1 MRKHVVRWGVGLLA
15 GLSLAGCD
23 FKQATL
29 MSPED
34 RITAAFPVSETA
46 RSARAVLLE
55 QADEGQKKELT
66 GEFERRLRLRALLCA
81 KGYAPS
87 WLTSPDDIRKTIN
100 DNACFTGV
108 DSDITRWLSL
118 RRLGLILAKPPLR
131 AVPSSP
137 PEFTVA
143 DGSIQTTRFASKAAV
158 ALVTTSQDLEVL
170 DLSSGKTLLREP
182 RGGSMPVA
190 MSRNGRVFVTGDGSQ
205 VKVRESETGT
215 VLLELSGVRGEQ
227 FVLADDRTLFFT
239 RSDNRSES
247 SGLVLADLGSGKEV
261 PVNVV
266 KNGLQMV
273 LPVANSK
280 DQYVLMAWRG
290 AYKIEVQRDK
300 AEPEVRLL
308 AEKPLDGISISSNQN
323 CLTADESACMIWG
336 SKGLSFISLDTL
348 DIQTTSF
355 DPFSIQAVMPTGE
368 KDTVFVYGYM
378 PGGDGQ
384 RMFVFNAGA
393 QTVSLVDKDKL
404 SGARPVYV
412 PALHKLAQLND
423 NKIAVL
429 TTGLPTG
436 SPVGLSSFL
445 AEAVDLAN
453 QRKLEAFEKLQAM
466 EAQAAAAIANTPIAK
481 AAADAQVEGVG
492 VYQGVA
498 IQSGSRAS
506 DGRRMGAVDVRVRPS
521 ARPIVLVLSSYEA
534 VRWNVIVE
542 PGARLATVL
551 LSSYGASQVV
561 GAGGARV
568 VQMGTTHAYKMG
580 SSEYD
585 ALNQDVKKW
594 TGKGMGIFQGRY
606 EGSTFSVGGG
616 S

>member
-1 MRKHVVRWGVGLLA
+1 MRKHIVKWGVWLLA

-29 MSPED
+29 LSPED
-34 RITAAFPVSETA
+34 RITAAFPVSESA
-46 RSARAVLLE
+46 RSARGVLLD
-55 QADEGQKKELT
+55 QADEGQKKDLAA
-66 GEFERRLRLRALLCA
+66 EFERRLRLRALLCA

-100 DNACFTGV
+100 DGACFTSV
-108 DSDITRWLSL
+108 DADITRWLSL

-131 AVPSSP
+131 AVPPSP
-137 PEFTVA
+137 PEFTLA
-143 DGSIQTTRFASKAAV
+143 DGSIQTAKFASKAAM
-158 ALVTTSQDLEVL
+158 ALVATSQDLEVL

-182 RGGSMPVA
+182 RGSTMPLA
-190 MSRNGRVFVTGDGSQ
+190 MSSNGRVFVTGDGSQ

-215 VLLELSGVRGEQ
+215 VLLELPGVRSEQ
-227 FVLADDRTLFFT
+227 FVLADERTLFFT

-273 LPVANSK
+273 LPVARSK

-290 AYKIEVQRDK
+290 TYKIEVQRDK

-308 AEKPLDGISISSNQN
+308 AEKPLDGLSISSNHN
-323 CLTADESACMIWG
+323 CLTADESACFIVSG
-336 SKGLSFISLDTL
+336 KGLSVISLDTL

-355 DPFSIQAVMPTGE
+355 DPFSIQAVMPTGD
-368 KDTVFVYGYM
+368 KDTLFVYGYM

-384 RMFVFNAGA
+384 RMFTFNTGT
-393 QTVSLVDKDKL
+393 QTISMVDKDKL
-404 SGARPVYV
+404 PGSRLVYV
-412 PALHKLAQLND
+412 PSLHKLAQLND

-429 TTGLPTG
+429 MTGLPAG
-436 SPVGLSSFL
+436 SPVSLSAFL

-453 QRKLEAFEKLQAM
+453 QRKLEAFEKQQAM
-466 EAQAAAAIANTPIAK
+466 EAQAAAAIANTPVAR
-481 AAADAQVEGVG
+481 AAADAQIEGVG
-492 VYQGVA
+492 VYQGTA
-498 IQSGSRAS
+498 IQSGSRSS
-506 DGRRMGAVDVRVRPS
+506 DGRRIGAIDVRVRPS
-521 ARPIVLVLSSYEA
+521 AKPIVLVLSSYEA

-561 GAGGARV
+561 GAGAVRV
-568 VQMGTTHAYKMG
+568 VQIGTTYAYKLG

-606 EGSTFSVGGG
+606 EGSTFSVGGPG
-616 S
+616 